1 MISDFPSL
9 YESLSQTVNELQ
21 YVPDFGY
28 KDIILI
34 WNCLTIYDNDNIFD
48 MINKVKNSVFFNIL
62 QNIRC
67 SIYSLSCELYVLK
80 VLSQESNGEIHI
92 CIDQNNFE
100 ELLLKFNRPSYVV
113 NDNKNKIPPLIYMG
127 FPKETNKV

>member
-62 QNIRC
+62 
-67 SIYSLSCELYVLK
+67 
-80 VLSQESNGEIHI
+80 
-92 CIDQNNFE
+92 
-100 ELLLKFNRPSYVV
+100 
-113 NDNKNKIPPLIYMG
+113 
-127 FPKETNKV
+127 